1 MTKFSEQLKLQ
12 VVKQYLAGSSG
23 YMMVARNN
31 GIHESFVR
39 KWVAAYRQ
47 HGVKGLAKKFEHY
60 DAQFRL
66 RVLRHMWKH
75 GLSYAQ
81 TAAFFD
87 IRSQGCISVWERCY
101 HDGGIDALIPRRRGK
116 SPKMP
121 DTQPPQSP
129 SPADDQNRSREEL
142 LAEINQL
149 RMENAYLKK
158 LDALIQS
165 QQQQRSVVRK
175 KRK

>member
-1 MTKFSEQLKLQ
+1 MSKFSEQFKLQ
-12 VVKQYLAGSSG
+12 VVKQYLAGNSG
-23 YMMVARNN
+23 YLAVARSH
-31 GIHESFVR
+31 GIHDSFVK

-47 HGVKGLAKKFEHY
+47 HGAAGLAKKFQHY
-60 DAQFRL
+60 DAAFRL
-66 RVLRHMWKH
+66 QVLRHMWDND
-75 GLSYAQ
+75 LSYGQ
-81 TAAFFD
+81 TAAVFD
-87 IRSQGCISVWERCY
+87 IRSQGCLATWEHCY
-101 HDGGIDALIPRRRGK
+101 HEGGIEALIPRQRGK

-121 DTQPPQSP
+121 DSQTPQPS
-129 SPADDQNRSREEL
+129 SPADDQNLTREEL

-165 QQQQRSVVRK
+165 QQQQRSVARK

>member
-1 MTKFSEQLKLQ
+1 MSKFSKQFKLQ
-12 VVKQYLAGSSG
+12 VVNQYLAGNAG
-23 YMMVARNN
+23 YLTVARNN
-31 GIHESFVR
+31 GTRDSFVK

-47 HGVKGLAKKFEHY
+47 HGVAGLAKKFQHY
-60 DAQFRL
+60 DASFRL
-66 RVLRHMWKH
+66 QVLRHMWDND
-75 GLSYAQ
+75 LSYAQ

-87 IRSQGCISVWERCY
+87 IRSQGCLAVWERCY
-101 HDGGIDALIPRRRGK
+101 HEGGIEALIPRQRGK
-116 SPKMP
+116 PKRMP
-121 DTQPPQSP
+121 DSQTPPPP
-129 SPADDQNRSREEL
+129 SPADDQNLTREQL

-165 QQQQRSVVRK
+165 QQQQRSTVRK